1 MTNKLKDVMFKCPRC
16 GEITQA
22 YARVDEF
29 SHASGTAEI
38 INNDGQLVI
47 DWDSLDADI
56 AFEYVCSQ
64 CDEPIAGSLDELE
77 GIVRKYEE
85 SRDVPDELIT
95 ELIKI
100 QTAVGVLCT
109 HASGSGSSELYSS
122 TNKILTDISSII
134 DEYSNKQESLD
145 KDPELQQRIDTL
157 KYMDKLIRC
166 VNDEENGVF
175 ESWLSLGIP
184 DGSTDADYIDMAL
197 NIDTYNEL
205 CVLWAELMS
214 SMLMEGD
221 WNKSG
226 YTTELYHKTS
236 K

>member
-1 MTNKLKDVMFKCPRC
+1 MTKKLKDVLFKCPKC

-22 YARVDEF
+22 YARIDEF
-29 SHASGTAEI
+29 AQASGTAEI
-38 INNDGQLVI
+38 INNNGQLVI

-56 AFEYVCSQ
+56 DFEYVCAQ
-64 CDEPIAGSLDELE
+64 CNNPIAGSLDELE
-77 GIVRKYEE
+77 GIVRKYEAPMN
-85 SRDVPDELIT
+85 DLDDLMT
-95 ELIKI
+95 ELSKI
-100 QTAVGVLCT
+100 QAAVGVLCT
-109 HASGSGSSELYSS
+109 HASVSGSSEFCSA
-122 TNKILTDISSII
+122 TNKILSDIGGII
-134 DEYSNKQESLD
+134 DAYSNKRESGEN
-145 KDPELQQRIDTL
+145 DPELQQRIDTL

-184 DGSTDADYIDMAL
+184 DGSSEDDYIDMAS

-226 YTTELYHKTS
+226 YTTELYNNTS